1 LLWGGASASSSNAE
15 MRAYYVDPGS
25 STHQAGKIIAIDVVG
40 MRVHKFIDYPE
51 PCSIECFLFSL
62 LFSSLKSLPNCTRDI
77 FINRQNS
84 NRDLCINRDD

>member
-1 LLWGGASASSSNAE
+1 MVILTGSLLWGGASASSSNAE

-25 STHQAGKIIAIDVVG
+25 STHQAGKIIAI
-40 MRVHKFIDYPE
+40 
-51 PCSIECFLFSL
+51 
-62 LFSSLKSLPNCTRDI
+62 I

>member
-1 LLWGGASASSSNAE
+1 

-51 PCSIECFLFSL
+51 QTSRYL
-62 LFSSLKSLPNCTRDI
+62 LVF
-77 FINRQNS
+77 
-84 NRDLCINRDD
+84 

>member
-1 LLWGGASASSSNAE
+1 MMIGSLLWGGASASSSNAE

-51 PCSIECFLFSL
+51 HRNLTKYGAPHEHDTSL
-62 LFSSLKSLPNCTRDI
+62 VQGCLQVLYWYLDR
-77 FINRQNS
+77 
-84 NRDLCINRDD
+84 